1 MFLVDISLSGGA
13 LALTLGLIL
22 VAFLAL
28 IFVMRNVYKGRTE
41 KALQGEYQD
50 ADDANKSYLANRAK
64 YERLDVFGLSSTFF
78 NFGLALAVGL
88 SLLAFGWTQ
97 YSKEIYIPD
106 GALELEEEIEVEPPR
121 TAEPPPPPPPPPP
134 PVIEEVP
141 EEELIEE
148 DPPEFE
154 DMTAEEDMAKGASA
168 HRYNYKH
175 ECGVHHSF
183 SIRSLAGVWI

>member
-1 MFLVDISLSGGA
+1 V
-13 LALTLGLIL
+13 GLIG
-22 VAFLAL
+22 L
-28 IFVMRNVYKGRTE
+28 IFFMRNVYKNRTE
-41 KALQGEYQD
+41 KALSGAY
-50 ADDANKSYLANRAK
+50 ADDESAKASYIANRAK

-78 NFGLALAVGL
+78 NFGLALAVGV
-88 SLLAFGWTQ
+88 SLLAFAWTQ
-97 YSKEIYIPD
+97 YDAEIYIPE

-154 DMTAEEDMAKGASA
+154 DTSIDEETVVEEAPIVEEKAPPPP
-168 HRYNYKH
+168 HR
-175 ECGVHHSF
+175 HHHHHPSRKWT
-183 SIRSLAGVWI
+183 RSSRS